1 MKLWLPLYKDFLPI
15 LCELRL
21 LLWRMSLPA
30 PPPPPFSS
38 TCFPSTVSSPML
50 HYCSPL
56 ISLCHSKPFAHPV
69 IELSCSSL
77 SSLFFCGQL
86 LCCFQLQS
94 HCSCCSA
101 GISFGQKNRTAQTWK
116 KAFITCRN
124 EKYLAVLLMKLLEYL
139 LGHRRNHWDDSA
151 PTHITPTQNDLIFQ
165 GAQHISVH
173 LVTVAKKEQNP
184 NGFLL

>member
-101 GISFGQKNRTAQTWK
+101 GISFGQKTETKQLK
-116 KAFITCRN
+116 L
-124 EKYLAVLLMKLLEYL
+124 EKKLLL
-139 LGHRRNHWDDSA
+139 LVEMENILQSC
-151 PTHITPTQNDLIFQ
+151 
-165 GAQHISVH
+165 
-173 LVTVAKKEQNP
+173 
-184 NGFLL
+184 